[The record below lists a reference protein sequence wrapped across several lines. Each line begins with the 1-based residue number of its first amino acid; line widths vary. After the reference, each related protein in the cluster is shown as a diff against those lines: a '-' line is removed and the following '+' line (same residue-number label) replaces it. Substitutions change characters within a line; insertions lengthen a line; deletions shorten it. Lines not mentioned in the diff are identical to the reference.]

1 MVFVNGDIVEVRNVN
16 KKDESLDILYRAY
29 LLRRLGDEI
38 DDLIDVPVL
47 PYREF
52 QRQLKNDEKYV
63 ILMKKL
69 RKE

>member
-1 MVFVNGDIVEVRNVN
+1 MNGSIAEVRNVY
-16 KKDESLDILYRAY
+16 KKDDCMDILYRAY
-29 LLRRLGDEI
+29 LLSRLGDEI

-47 PYREF
+47 SYGEF

-63 ILMKKL
+63 ILLKKL